1 MSAIANFKHEDMVRS
16 FKTRIADF
24 DFIISNL
31 NVASDQYTVFLYK
44 LKGYKHIEAE
54 NHPKIKHILSMYQDW
69 QNLNIF

>member
-54 NHPKIKHILSMYQDW
+54 NHP
-69 QNLNIF
+69 